1 MSVVPIEFQEFNV
14 GEDKPADAARRGR
27 VANPHIIRRE
37 RRAVCSLLHV
47 SSGTSFSK
55 VNERYFQK
63 RQTLKADTAPDR
75 FYLTRKFT
83 PLKF

>member
-1 MSVVPIEFQEFNV
+1 M
-14 GEDKPADAARRGR
+14 ADAAGRSR
-27 VANPHIIRRE
+27 VADPDIVRRE

-63 RQTLKADTAPDR
+63 TQTLKADTVPDG

-83 PLKF
+83 TFKF